1 MMNEARPDAIADDVP
16 RCGLCGKTENLTRT
30 ECCGQWI
37 CDDEDQYVLFSY
49 ARNSCHRNHR
59 RYTLCGYHW
68 AEGHEGRWQ
77 DCRNCLEGIAET
89 EMYVWYGTN
98 EYNFEKLAD
107 PPKFRA
113 TFCRSCHRRIRLGTE
128 GHTVMPDGTYYCEA
142 CADRQLIGL
151 VPGMMR
157 PPDEPSQKEV
167 RSGEDGEPEA
177 LKRTSFI
184 LDSVPVG
191 RRPDWSPAVGQPS
204 IEDLNKY
211 VRRLLQADWKSS
223 ESDLRLTEDLAPDEV
238 GSTLFLDQA
247 RRFLRLVAASDG
259 VGLTPNGWLKRAVVA
274 RMIEELDWARR
285 YIEPMLGVFKRI
297 EERDVKPIGVIRD
310 VAYAGGFVYNRRGRM
325 RVPKRILPLLRD
337 EEGGRL
343 YRLLFLALFRR
354 LPLDCLY
361 GPEGSVPTLQQSM
374 AVVLW
379 RLHVVAGDWMP
390 LELLP
395 QQILLDQVRKDIDE
409 AERWPPDLRLDL
421 VWRRALEPLVW
432 FGLLETDREP
442 ARRLDARLELR
453 LRKTPL
459 FDRFLGFPP
468 FPPLPRVEAR

>member
-1 MMNEARPDAIADDVP
+1 MP

-77 DCRNCLEGIAET
+77 DCQNCLEGIAET

-128 GHTVMPDGTYYCEA
+128 GHTLMPDGTYYCEV
-142 CADRQLIGL
+142 CADRARDSL
-151 VPGMMR
+151 VPGLER
-157 PPDEPSQKEV
+157 LLEGPTPEEDIGVEDE
-167 RSGEDGEPEA
+167 EPEA
-177 LKRTSFI
+177 RQETRFI
-184 LDSVPVG
+184 LDTVAVKLG
-191 RRPDWSPAVGQPS
+191 PDWSPAVGRS
-204 IEDLNKY
+204 TKEDPNRY
-211 VRRLLQADWKSS
+211 VRRLLLADWESS
-223 ESDLRLTEDLAPDEV
+223 ESALQLAEDLSPDEV

-247 RRFLRLVAASDG
+247 RRFLRLVVESDG

-274 RMIEELDWARR
+274 RMIQELDWTRR
-285 YIEPMLGVFKRI
+285 YIEPMLGVFKQI

-310 VAYAGGFVYNRRGRM
+310 VAYAGGLVYNRRGRM
-325 RVPKRILPLLRD
+325 HVPKRILPLLRD
-337 EEGGRL
+337 KEGGRL

-361 GPEGSVPTLQQSM
+361 GPEGSVPTLQQSL

-395 QQILLDQVRKDIDE
+395 QQILLDQVRKDIE
-409 AERWPPDLRLDL
+409 ADRSFPDLRLDL

-468 FPPLPRVEAR
+468 FPPLPRVDAS